1 MSERS
6 EALDNRVIILNGF
19 SDQEII
25 AIMNVVKSIYA
36 QADFEAFTNFVE
48 SVADHPTATDF
59 SKRLLRVVAAAKQ
72 IPEAQRVGTGD
83 LIFAKTTENSVQMK
97 LADLIEDMSED
108 HDYLK
113 KNPPGASGPN
123 ASGPGAGGDS

>member
-1 MSERS
+1 MSDRS

-36 QADFEAFTNFVE
+36 N
-48 SVADHPTATDF
+48 ADHDAFVNFAETVAEHPAATDF

-72 IPEAQRVGTGD
+72 IPEAQQVGTGD

-113 KNPPGASGPN
+113 KNPPGASGP
-123 ASGPGAGGDS
+123 GAGGTS

>member
-1 MSERS
+1 MSDRS

-36 QADFEAFTNFVE
+36 QADYDAFVNFVE
-48 SVADHPTATDF
+48 TVAEHPAATDF

-72 IPEAQRVGTGD
+72 IPEAQQVGTGD
-83 LIFAKTTENSVQMK
+83 LIFAKTTESSVEMK
-97 LADLIEDMSED
+97 LVDLIEDMSED
-108 HDYLK
+108 HAYLK
-113 KNPPGASGPN
+113 NNPPG
-123 ASGPGAGGDS
+123 GAGGPGSGPSGGAS